1 MKTDN
6 IHKGVVAKR
15 MAAFMGLPMLA
26 ITQNRHAVASR
37 QRAAKATGD
46 TGLGNIRS
54 TIELYYDNHLE
65 AQGIVSKSLANA
77 HIMENVASEGA
88 HGKDDAFYAEMA
100 VKDNELAKKTVQKN
114 LVLQLPR
121 LPKISNKL
129 EASFQT
135 AVVWPS
141 W

>member
-1 MKTDN
+1 
-6 IHKGVVAKR
+6 VAESCQSYWR
-15 MAAFMGLPMLA
+15 YRVREQPF
-26 ITQNRHAVASR
+26 
-37 QRAAKATGD
+37 
-46 TGLGNIRS
+46 
-54 TIELYYDNHLE
+54 TIELYYDDHLE

-77 HIMENVASEGA
+77 RIMEKVASEGA
-88 HGKDDAFYAEMA
+88 HGKDDAFYAEKA
-100 VKDNELAKKTVQKN
+100 VKDNELAKRTVKKN

-129 EASFQT
+129 EAPFQT